1 MGQDDNSNKK
11 YSRWL
16 NNREFKSIIKSED
29 IYSNNFFPR
38 NSRQVGCLTC
48 RKGKKM

>member
-1 MGQDDNSNKK
+1 MGQNENSNKK

-16 NNREFKSIIKSED
+16 NNREFKSIVKSED
-29 IYSNNFFPR
+29 IYSNTFLSHS
-38 NSRQVGCLTC
+38 SRQLGCLTC